1 MRLLHLGKKES
12 RIFFARNN
20 PHHMKGFGR
29 LSAKVAVTIG
39 SCLGDRMGDVHMC
52 TTIGICIRY
61 VAIAKHIISD

>member
-1 MRLLHLGKKES
+1 
-12 RIFFARNN
+12 
-20 PHHMKGFGR
+20 MKGCGR

-52 TTIGICIRY
+52 TAIGICIRY